1 MAKQSQRYWL
11 TFPAER
17 ARHPLIWEM
26 SKKYDLIF
34 NVRNASVTEQV
45 GVIAIELTGEQKTI
59 GAALKWLQKNRV
71 EVDPIELDVVE
82 G

>member
-1 MAKQSQRYWL
+1 MAKQSQRYWF
-11 TFPAER
+11 TFSAER
-17 ARHPLIWEM
+17 ARRPIIWEM

-59 GAALKWLQKNRV
+59 EAALKWLQKNGV